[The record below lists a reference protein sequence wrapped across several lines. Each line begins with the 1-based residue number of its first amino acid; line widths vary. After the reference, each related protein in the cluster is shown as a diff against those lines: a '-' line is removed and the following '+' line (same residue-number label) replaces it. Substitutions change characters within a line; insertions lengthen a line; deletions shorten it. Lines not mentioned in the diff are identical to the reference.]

1 MKKGVAMAM
10 ALLMVFFYMQVLAEP
25 AMVPDNLLHD
35 AILTL
40 SWPDEGGEF
49 WAEGHVVLDTER
61 SGDTVEVDA
70 QIECQNYGFM
80 DGVFTDT
87 GGGLGEPIVITFQQV
102 GDGYELVGIQQPEDG
117 DDNGR
122 SIEKMLSAKA
132 LSHMKR
138 NSEKNDAE
146 IKRQMTAQAQAY
158 LVSIGRKEPVQDWRD
173 RDLQLSDILTE
184 ASNLTISFAPP
195 YPLWITNTERLEN
208 GVRYSYTR
216 VWAPD
221 GTQSSSD
228 GETGT
233 ETLTKTRHDDQKVI
247 ETITI
252 RAELNQLRVT
262 YQDDGGTKTFQFSY
276 DGSTYHQPKVTQT
289 GAVGVSYPSFEQSF
303 EDLPQ

>member
-1 MKKGVAMAM
+1 MKKGVALAI
-10 ALLMVFFYMQVLAEP
+10 ALLMVFLYVQALAEP
-25 AMVPDNLLHD
+25 TMVPDNLLHD

-40 SWPDEGGEF
+40 SWPDAGGEF

-61 SGDTVEVDA
+61 RGDTVKVDA
-70 QIECQNYGFM
+70 LVECQNYGFM

-87 GGGLGEPIVITFQQV
+87 GGGLGAPVAITFQYV
-102 GDGYELVGIQQPEDG
+102 GDGYELLGIQQPEDG
-117 DDNGR
+117 DDYGR

-138 NSEKNDAE
+138 NTEKNEAE
-146 IKRQMTAQAQAY
+146 IKRQMTAQARAY
-158 LVSIGRKEPVQDWRD
+158 LVGIGRKELVQDWRD

-195 YPLWITNTERLEN
+195 YPLMVTNTERLEN
-208 GVRYSYTR
+208 GVRYVFTR
-216 VWAPD
+216 IWSPD
-221 GTQSSSD
+221 GTQSTSD

-233 ETLTKTRHDDQKVI
+233 ETLTKTRRDDQKVI

-252 RAELNQLRVT
+252 RAEPNQLTVT

-276 DGSTYHQPKVTQT
+276 DGNTYHQPKVSQT

-303 EDLPQ
+303 EYLPQ